1 MKICMQGDFR
11 AENSNMD
18 VTFTYLEYVAPRHD
32 VTKPK
37 YGQKGSNFIIPEI

>member
-1 MKICMQGDFR
+1 MQGDFR

-18 VTFTYLEYVAPRHD
+18 VTFTYLECDPRHD

-37 YGQKGSNFIIPEI
+37 YGQKGSNFIILEI